1 MSRKAG
7 TVSDETKARLLWAA
21 TEEFAANGYR
31 RTTLRKICDT
41 AGVTTGAVYFF
52 FDNKEDL
59 FHEVISPVTEF
70 LPDVMR
76 QHYAESRKKLE
87 EGEISKGDDDLLRGT
102 MEVLNFYHQNK
113 QVCDIVLANRDDPAV
128 EKFFDELSDIID
140 GQTIW
145 LIETAGKSV
154 DEFGMPVI
162 HWYSHLQIDA
172 VLYVV
177 SQDLS
182 ESEGRAQL
190 KVMVR
195 LIKRGFHDL
204 FE

>member
-7 TVSDETKARLLWAA
+7 TVSDETRARLLLAA

-31 RTTLRKICDT
+31 GTTLRQICDT

-52 FDNKEDL
+52 FENKEDL
-59 FHEVISPVTEF
+59 FHAVVSPVTDQ
-70 LPDVMR
+70 LPVVMR
-76 QHYAESRKKLE
+76 RHYEDCRARMAG
-87 EGEISKGDDDLLRGT
+87 GELAKGDDDLLRGT
-102 MEVLNFYHQNK
+102 MEVLSFYHQNK

-128 EKFFDELSDIID
+128 EGFFDELSDIID

-145 LIETAGKSV
+145 LIEAAGKSV
-154 DEFGMPVI
+154 DEFGIPVI
-162 HWYSHLQIDA
+162 HWYSHIQIDA

-177 SQDLS
+177 SQNLS